1 MSEFSFQ
8 TVPSLKFGE
17 PAADALAPMVA
28 SFGARRLMLVT
39 DPGVRGAR
47 LVEPV
52 VSALEASGLT
62 VAVYDDVEADPP
74 EAKVLAAVAA
84 AQSFGAEAI
93 VGFGGGSPMD
103 TAKLVALLVRA
114 EQPLSE
120 MYGVAQVDRSRVPGG
135 RLPLFQVPTTAG
147 TGSEVTPIAIV
158 TVGAEIKLGVVDP
171 ILYADGAVLDPRLT
185 IGLPPH
191 VTAHTGIDAMVH
203 AIEAYTTKLRKNPL
217 SDGLARQ
224 ALVLLASGLPRAMD
238 DGNDLSARG
247 DMLLGAMLAGQAFAN
262 APVAAVHALAYP
274 IGALFHVPHGLSNT
288 QVLAPVLR
296 FNAETKP
303 ELYAELADL
312 LVPERAAKAGSRT
325 ERAAAFIDF
334 MAQLTAECGVDPRLR
349 AVGIS
354 HNDLPKL
361 AEDAM
366 KQTRL
371 LQNNPRE
378 MTYEAALAIY
388 SAAL

>member
-1 MSEFSFQ
+1 MSAFSFQ

-17 PAADALAPMVA
+17 PAAEALAPMV
-28 SFGARRLMLVT
+28 SGFGAQRLMIVT
-39 DPGVRGAR
+39 DPGVVAAG
-47 LVEPV
+47 LVDPIAA
-52 VSALEASGLT
+52 ALTGLGLT
-62 VAVYDDVEADPP
+62 VSVYDDVEADPP
-74 EAKVLAAVAA
+74 ETKVLAAVNAA
-84 AQSFGAEAI
+84 KQFGAEAI
-93 VGFGGGSPMD
+93 VGLGGGSPMD
-103 TAKLVALLVRA
+103 TAKLVALLCRA
-114 EQPLSE
+114 EQPLGE
-120 MYGVAQVDRSRVPGG
+120 MYGVAQVDRARVPGG

-171 ILYADGAVLDPRLT
+171 ILYADGAVLDPSLT
-185 IGLPPH
+185 VGLPPH

-203 AIEAYTTKLRKNPL
+203 AIEAFTSKVRKNPL

-224 ALVLLASGLPRAMD
+224 ALTLLASGLPATMS
-238 DGNDLSARG
+238 DGSNLQARG

-288 QVLAPVLR
+288 QVLGPVLR
-296 FNAETKP
+296 FNAETHP
-303 ELYAELADL
+303 ALYAELADL
-312 LVPERAAKAGSRT
+312 LVSDSRGSDEHRAGQ
-325 ERAAAFIDF
+325 FIDYLER
-334 MAQLTAECGVDPRLR
+334 LTADCGVNPQLR
-349 AVGIS
+349 EVGIS

-371 LQNNPRE
+371 LQNNLRE
-378 MTYEAALAIY
+378 MTYEAALEIY
-388 SAAL
+388 SKAL

>member
-1 MSEFSFQ
+1 MTAFSFQ
-8 TVPSLKFGE
+8 TVPSIKFGE
-17 PAADALAPMVA
+17 PAAEALAAMV
-28 SFGARRLMLVT
+28 SGFGANRLMIVS
-39 DPGVRGAR
+39 DRGVVGAG

-52 VSALEASGLT
+52 QRSLTELGLT
-62 VAVYDDVEADPP
+62 VLVHDDVEADPP
-74 EAKVLAAVAA
+74 EAKVLEAVAA
-84 AQSFGAEAI
+84 AQEFGAEAI
-93 VGFGGGSPMD
+93 VGLGGGSPMD
-103 TAKLVALLVRA
+103 TAKLVALLCRA
-114 EQPLSE
+114 RQPLSE
-120 MYGVAQVDRSRVPGG
+120 MYGVAQVDRAQVPGG

-171 ILYADGAVLDPRLT
+171 ILYADGAVLDPSLT
-185 IGLPPH
+185 AGLPPH

-203 AIEAYTTKLRKNPL
+203 AIEAFTTKIRKNPL
-217 SDGLARQ
+217 SDGLAQQ
-224 ALVLLASGLPRAMD
+224 ALMRLARGLPRAMAN
-238 DGNDLSARG
+238 GMDLSARG

-296 FNAETKP
+296 FNAETHP
-303 ELYAELADL
+303 TLYAELADL
-312 LVPERAAKAGSRT
+312 LVPGSSGSDAVRAGQ
-325 ERAAAFIDF
+325 FIDF
-334 MAQLTAECGVDPRLR
+334 MERLTDDCGVNPRLR
-349 AVGIS
+349 EVGIS

-371 LQNNPRE
+371 LQNNQRD
-378 MTYEAALAIY
+378 MTYQDALDIY
-388 SAAL
+388 TKAL

>member
-1 MSEFSFQ
+1 
-8 TVPSLKFGE
+8 
-17 PAADALAPMVA
+17 
-28 SFGARRLMLVT
+28 
-39 DPGVRGAR
+39 
-47 LVEPV
+47 
-52 VSALEASGLT
+52 
-62 VAVYDDVEADPP
+62 VYDDVEADPP
-74 EAKVLAAVAA
+74 ETKILAAVEA
-84 AQSFGAEAI
+84 AQFFGAEAI

-114 EQPLSE
+114 QQPLSE

-185 IGLPPH
+185 TGLPPH

-224 ALVLLASGLPRAMD
+224 ALALLASGLPRAMD
-238 DGNDLSARG
+238 DGSDLSARG

-312 LVPERAAKAGSRT
+312 LVPEQAARAVGSA

-334 MAQLTAECGVDPRLR
+334 MAQLTADCGVDPRLR

-361 AEDAM
+361 AEDAL

>member
-1 MSEFSFQ
+1 MSVFSFQ
-8 TVPSLKFGE
+8 TVPNLRFGE
-17 PAADALAPMVA
+17 SAAEALAPMVEGY
-28 SFGARRLMLVT
+28 GARRLMLIT
-39 DPGVRGAR
+39 DPGVVGAG
-47 LVEPV
+47 LVGPV
-52 VSALEASGLT
+52 VAGLEARGLT
-62 VAVYDDVEADPP
+62 VAIYDDVEADPP
-74 EAKVLAAVAA
+74 ETKVLSAVKAARD
-84 AQSFGAEAI
+84 FKAEAI

-114 EQPLSE
+114 QQPLRE
-120 MYGVAQVDRSRVPGG
+120 IYGVSQVDRSRVPGG

-158 TVGAEIKLGVVDP
+158 TVGAEMKLGVVDP
-171 ILYADGAVLDPRLT
+171 VLYADGAVLDPRLT
-185 IGLPPH
+185 CGLPPH

-203 AIEAYTTKLRKNPL
+203 AIEAYTSRVRKNPI
-217 SDGLARQ
+217 SDNLAQQ
-224 ALVLLASGLPRAMD
+224 ALKLLAGGLPRAMK
-238 DGNDLSARG
+238 DGSDLTARG

-296 FNAETKP
+296 FNAETSP
-303 ELYAELADL
+303 ALYADLAAL
-312 LVPERAAKAGSRT
+312 LVPEAAEQTKSDTARAGT
-325 ERAAAFIDF
+325 FIDF
-334 MAQLTAECGVDPRLR
+334 MVQLTADCGVDPSLR

-388 SAAL
+388 TAAL

>member
-1 MSEFSFQ
+1 MTAFSFQ

-17 PAADALAPMVA
+17 PAAEALAPMVA
-28 SFGARRLMLVT
+28 GFGASRLMIVT
-39 DPGVRGAR
+39 DPGVVGAG
-47 LVEPV
+47 LVAPV
-52 VSALEASGLT
+52 AQALEGRGLT
-62 VAVYDDVEADPP
+62 VSVYSDVEADPP
-74 EAKVLAAVAA
+74 EAKVLAAVDAARSFA
-84 AQSFGAEAI
+84 AQAI
-93 VGFGGGSPMD
+93 VGLGGGSPMD
-103 TAKLVALLVRA
+103 TAKLVALLCRA

-171 ILYADGAVLDPRLT
+171 ILYADGAVLDPSLT
-185 IGLPPH
+185 TGLPPH

-203 AIEAYTTKLRKNPL
+203 AIEAYTSKIRKNPL
-217 SDGLARQ
+217 SDALAQQALILLAR
-224 ALVLLASGLPRAMD
+224 GLPRALS
-238 DGNDLSARG
+238 DGSDLQARG

-288 QVLAPVLR
+288 QVLGPVLR
-296 FNAETKP
+296 FNAETHP
-303 ELYAELADL
+303 ALYAELADL
-312 LVPERAAKAGSRT
+312 LIEGASGSEAARAGQ
-325 ERAAAFIDF
+325 FIGY
-334 MAQLTAECGVDPRLR
+334 MEGLTADCGVDPKLR

-371 LQNNPRE
+371 LQNNLRPL
-378 MTYEAALAIY
+378 TYDDALAIY
-388 SAAL
+388 TAALE

>member
-1 MSEFSFQ
+1 MSAFSFQ

-17 PAADALAPMVA
+17 PAAEALAPMVA

-39 DPGVRGAR
+39 DTGVRGAG
-47 LVEPV
+47 LVDPV
-52 VSALEASGLT
+52 VAALESSGLT

-74 EAKVLAAVAA
+74 ETKILAAVEA
-84 AQSFGAEAI
+84 AQFFGAEAI

-114 EQPLSE
+114 QQPLSE
-120 MYGVAQVDRSRVPGG
+120 MYGVAQVDRSQVPGG

-185 IGLPPH
+185 TGLPPH

-217 SDGLARQ
+217 SDSLARQ
-224 ALVLLASGLPRAMD
+224 ALLLLARGLPHAME
-238 DGNDLSARG
+238 DGSDLSARG

-274 IGALFHVPHGLSNT
+274 IGVLFHVPHGLSNT
-288 QVLAPVLR
+288 QVLTPVLR
-296 FNAETKP
+296 FNAETNP
-303 ELYAELADL
+303 RLYAELADL
-312 LVPERAAKAGSRT
+312 LVPGQAARAGDSAD
-325 ERAAAFIDF
+325 RAAAFIDF
-334 MAQLTAECGVDPRLR
+334 MAQLTADCGVDPRLR

-371 LQNNPRE
+371 LRNNPRE

-388 SAAL
+388 SDAL

>member
-1 MSEFSFQ
+1 MSDFSFQ
-8 TVPSLKFGE
+8 TVPSLSFGE
-17 PAADALAPMVA
+17 PAADALASMVA
-28 SFGARRLMLVT
+28 GVGARRLMLVT
-39 DPGVRGAR
+39 DPGVRGAG
-47 LVEPV
+47 LVDPV
-52 VSALEASGLT
+52 VAALETSGLT
-62 VAVYDDVEADPP
+62 VAVYDDIEADPP
-74 EAKVLAAVAA
+74 EAKVLAAVEA

-103 TAKLVALLVRA
+103 TAKLAALLVRA

-185 IGLPPH
+185 TGLPPH

-217 SDGLARQ
+217 SDSLARQ
-224 ALVLLASGLPRAMD
+224 ALLLLARGLPHAME
-238 DGNDLSARG
+238 DGSDLSARG

-288 QVLAPVLR
+288 QVLTPVLR
-296 FNAETKP
+296 FNAETNP
-303 ELYAELADL
+303 RLYAELADL
-312 LVPERAAKAGSRT
+312 LVPGQAARAGDSAD
-325 ERAAAFIDF
+325 RAAAFIDF
-334 MAQLTAECGVDPRLR
+334 MAQLTADCGVDPRLR

-371 LQNNPRE
+371 LRNNPRE

-388 SAAL
+388 SDAL

>member
-1 MSEFSFQ
+1 MSVFSFQ
-8 TVPSLKFGE
+8 TVPNLRFGE
-17 PAADALAPMVA
+17 SAAEALAPMVE
-28 SFGARRLMLVT
+28 GYGTRRLMLIT
-39 DPGVRGAR
+39 DPGVVGAG
-47 LVEPV
+47 LVGPV
-52 VSALEASGLT
+52 VAGLEARGLT
-62 VAVYDDVEADPP
+62 VAIYDDVEADPP
-74 EAKVLAAVAA
+74 ETKVLSAVKAARD
-84 AQSFGAEAI
+84 FKAEAI

-114 EQPLSE
+114 QQPLRE
-120 MYGVAQVDRSRVPGG
+120 MYGVSQVDRSRVPGG

-158 TVGAEIKLGVVDP
+158 TVGAEMKLGVVDP
-171 ILYADGAVLDPRLT
+171 VLYADGAVLDPRLT
-185 IGLPPH
+185 CGLPPH

-203 AIEAYTTKLRKNPL
+203 AIEAYTSRVRKNPI
-217 SDGLARQ
+217 SDNLAQQ
-224 ALVLLASGLPRAMD
+224 ALKLLAGGLPRAMK
-238 DGNDLSARG
+238 DGSDLTARG

-296 FNAETKP
+296 FNAETSP
-303 ELYAELADL
+303 ALYADLAAL
-312 LVPERAAKAGSRT
+312 LVPEAAEQTKSDTARAGT
-325 ERAAAFIDF
+325 FIDF
-334 MAQLTAECGVDPRLR
+334 MVQLTADCGVDPSLR

-388 SAAL
+388 TAAL

>member
-1 MSEFSFQ
+1 MSAFSFQ

-17 PAADALAPMVA
+17 PAAEALAAMVS
-28 SFGARRLMLVT
+28 SFGAQRLMIVS
-39 DPGVRGAR
+39 DPGVVAAG
-47 LVEPV
+47 LVDPIAA
-52 VSALEASGLT
+52 ALKGLGLT
-62 VAVYDDVEADPP
+62 VSVYDDVEADPP
-74 EAKVLAAVAA
+74 ETKVLAAVDAA
-84 AQSFGAEAI
+84 KQFGAEAI
-93 VGFGGGSPMD
+93 VGLGGGSPMD
-103 TAKLVALLVRA
+103 TAKLVALLCRA
-114 EQPLSE
+114 VQPLSE
-120 MYGVAQVDRSRVPGG
+120 MYGVAQVDRARVPGG

-171 ILYADGAVLDPRLT
+171 TLYADGAILDPSLT
-185 IGLPPH
+185 VGLPPH

-203 AIEAYTTKLRKNPL
+203 AIEAFTSKMRKNPL

-224 ALVLLASGLPRAMD
+224 ALTLLASGLPAAMH
-238 DGNDLSARG
+238 DGFNLRARG

-288 QVLAPVLR
+288 QVLGPVLR
-296 FNAETKP
+296 FNAETHP
-303 ELYAELADL
+303 ALYAELADL
-312 LVPERAAKAGSRT
+312 IVPDSRGSDAHRAGQ
-325 ERAAAFIDF
+325 FIDY
-334 MAQLTAECGVDPRLR
+334 MERLTADCGVNPQLR
-349 AVGIS
+349 DVGIS

-371 LQNNPRE
+371 LQNNLRE
-378 MTYEAALAIY
+378 MTYEAALEIY
-388 SAAL
+388 SQAL

>member
-1 MSEFSFQ
+1 MSAFSFQ

-17 PAADALAPMVA
+17 PAAQALAPMVS
-28 SFGARRLMLVT
+28 SFGAQRLMIVT
-39 DPGVRGAR
+39 DPGVVAAG

-52 VSALEASGLT
+52 AAALKGLGLT
-62 VAVYDDVEADPP
+62 VSVYDDVEADPP
-74 EAKVLAAVAA
+74 EAKVLAAVEAA
-84 AQSFGAEAI
+84 GQFGAEAI
-93 VGFGGGSPMD
+93 VGLGGGSPMD
-103 TAKLVALLVRA
+103 TAKLVALLCRA

-171 ILYADGAVLDPRLT
+171 VLYADGAVLDPSLT
-185 IGLPPH
+185 VGLPPH

-203 AIEAYTTKLRKNPL
+203 AIEAYTSKVRKNPL
-217 SDGLARQ
+217 SDGLAEQ
-224 ALVLLASGLPRAMD
+224 ALKLLASGLPAAMA
-238 DGNDLSARG
+238 DGGNIQARG

-288 QVLAPVLR
+288 QVLGPVLR
-296 FNAETKP
+296 FNAETHP
-303 ELYAELADL
+303 ALYAELADL
-312 LVPERAAKAGSRT
+312 LVPNSAGSDSH
-325 ERAAAFIDF
+325 RAGQFIDY
-334 MAQLTAECGVDPRLR
+334 MERLTADCGVNPQLR
-349 AVGIS
+349 EVGIS

-371 LQNNPRE
+371 LQNNLRE
-378 MTYEAALAIY
+378 MTYEAALEIY
-388 SAAL
+388 TAAL